1 VVHFLKLAI
10 FGGTFDPIHEGHLAL
25 AREAAAR
32 FQLDRVL
39 FVPAAHPPHKAGV
52 THAPY
57 ADRVRMA
64 ELACQG
70 DARFEVSRIE
80 EDTAR
85 SYSIVTIEKLR
96 ARLAPGDQLYFL
108 IGADAFAEIGTW
120 HRWRDV
126 ASGVRFLVAS
136 RPGHLYQSPP
146 GVEFDRIDDIEVPIS
161 SSEIRRALASRQ
173 SPAGLG
179 AAVLNYAV
187 SHGLYG
193 A

>member
-1 VVHFLKLAI
+1 MHSVKLAI

-32 FQLDRVL
+32 FQLDRVF

-64 ELACQG
+64 ELASQD
-70 DARFEVSRIE
+70 DARFYVSRLE
-80 EDTAR
+80 EDTSR
-85 SYSIVTIEKLR
+85 SYSIDTIEKIR
-96 ARLAPGDQLYFL
+96 AKLAPGDQLYFL
-108 IGADAFAEIGTW
+108 IGADAFAEIRTW

-126 ASGVRFLVAS
+126 ASGVRFLVVS
-136 RPGHLYQSPP
+136 RPGHFYQSPP
-146 GVEFDRIDDIEVPIS
+146 GVEFDRIDDIEVAIS
-161 SSEIRRALASRQ
+161 SSAIRRALAARQ
-173 SPAGLG
+173 SPAGLP
-179 AAVLNYAV
+179 AAILNYAV

>member
-1 VVHFLKLAI
+1 LKLAI
-10 FGGTFDPIHEGHLAL
+10 FGGTFDPIHDGHLAL
-25 AREAAAR
+25 AREAVAR
-32 FQLDRVL
+32 FHLDRVL

-57 ADRVRMA
+57 PDRVRMA
-64 ELACQG
+64 ELACAG

-80 EDTAR
+80 ENTAR
-85 SYSIVTIEKLR
+85 SYSIDTIVKVR

-108 IGADAFAEIGTW
+108 IGADAFAEIRTW

-126 ASGVRFLVAS
+126 ARGVRFLVVS

-161 SSEIRRALASRQ
+161 SSEIRRALGFRQ
-173 SPAGLG
+173 RPEGLPV
-179 AAVLNYAV
+179 AVLDYAV